1 VAAGYSEP
9 LRVRSWYGLP
19 AELGVE
25 DRLWH
30 LVKVGGVSL
39 SHPPVV
45 NTFLRAG
52 LPEAERLR
60 LSYLH
65 EFGHLQTFPLAL
77 AHAAAL
83 LWAGLRQGRSLAG
96 WIGWILAALLAH
108 EATWELASESYVALS
123 DRSAYGGTYRRHPNP
138 FLVLFWVGMTLL
150 SLGLTF
156 GLMRRRL
163 PGPLR
168 EADGSGPN

>member
-1 VAAGYSEP
+1 VAARDSDP
-9 LRVRSWYGLP
+9 LHVRSWYGLP

-30 LVKVGGVSL
+30 LVRVGGVSL

-65 EFGHLQTFPLAL
+65 EFGHLQTLPLAL

-83 LWAGLRQGRSLAG
+83 LWAGWRQGRFVAG
-96 WIGWILAALLAH
+96 WIGWILAALVAH
-108 EATWELASESYVALS
+108 EATWELASEAYVVLG
-123 DRSAYGGTYRRHPNP
+123 DRSAYRETYRRHPNP
-138 FLVLFWVGMTLL
+138 FLSLFWVGMTLV
-150 SLGLTF
+150 SFGLTF
-156 GLMRRRL
+156 GLMRRTSTR
-163 PGPLR
+163 
-168 EADGSGPN
+168 

>member
-1 VAAGYSEP
+1 MTASQP
-9 LRVRSWYGLP
+9 DLLHVRSWYGLR

-30 LVKVGGVSL
+30 LVRVGPVTM

-65 EFGHLQTFPLAL
+65 EFGHLQTLPLAF
-77 AHAAAL
+77 AHAVAV
-83 LWAGLRQGRSLAG
+83 LWAGLRQRRSFEG
-96 WIGWILAALLAH
+96 WVGWFLGAFLAH
-108 EATWELASESYVALS
+108 EATWELISEAYVVLG
-123 DRSAYGGTYRRHPNP
+123 DRAAYRETYRRHPNP
-138 FLVLFWVGMTLL
+138 FSLLFWAGMASL

-156 GLMRRRL
+156 ARVRRISTR
-163 PGPLR
+163 
-168 EADGSGPN
+168 